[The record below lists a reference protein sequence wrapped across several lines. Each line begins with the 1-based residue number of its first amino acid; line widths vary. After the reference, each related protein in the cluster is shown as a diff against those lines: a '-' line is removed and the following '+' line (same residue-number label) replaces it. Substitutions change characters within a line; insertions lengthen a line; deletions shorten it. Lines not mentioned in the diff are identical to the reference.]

1 MITANFNAYSKYVT
15 DSLNQWDLN
24 QVLQVTGLNLTTAPE
39 VHFSNAN
46 NDRAIVR
53 QSTMTNHVVSVNI
66 PNSLL
71 QDPLRIYAHIGI
83 YEGSTFKVVE
93 LVEIP
98 VIARKRPEDYQIEAN
113 DEEVYSFKRLENL
126 LSNLGAHVDDTMAT
140 KAQVANIVSGVGSDA
155 ELVDVR
161 YGADGKTYA
170 SAGEAVREQ
179 MAAAKA
185 AVTAYARELKTL
197 ASGTAG
203 RDLLV
208 ACTWE
213 PDVGLNSS
221 DGNKLRNNAAG
232 YNCTEEFVPVL
243 PNTTYRASA
252 WTVVCEYDAFGVFLV
267 GHNGEANYTE
277 FTTTDETV
285 YVLCAQR
292 PNNATPVLVYAD
304 AVMVKKRLSVLG
316 DSYSTYGGFVMPNT
330 NRCFYNG
337 ESEDENTTDVSDMWW
352 YKLLQNNRFMLEAN
366 NSYSGAPI
374 CNAGYDGADASEYS
388 FLGRMGNIGRPD
400 TIVVFGGTNDSWAG
414 VSVGDYKYSGFTEDD
429 LKTFR
434 PAFAYMCE
442 YLQKHNPNADIY
454 VVINSG
460 LSYDVSASMTTIAEH
475 YGIAY
480 VELPDFNKPYG
491 GHPGVEGQT
500 AIYNAVKDVIV

>member
-1 MITANFNAYSKYVT
+1 MIKANFSAYSKYVT

-24 QVLQVTGLNLTTAPE
+24 QVLQVSGLNLTTAPE

-53 QSTMTNHVVSVNI
+53 QATMTNHVVSVNI

-83 YEGSTFKVVE
+83 YEGDTFKVVE

-98 VIARKRPEDYQIEAN
+98 VIARKRPLDYQIEAN
-113 DEEVYSFKRLENL
+113 DDEVYSFKKLENL
-126 LSNLGAHVDDTMAT
+126 IGNMGAYMDDNMAT
-140 KAQVANIVSGVGSDA
+140 KAQVANIVAGVGSDA

-161 YGADGKTYA
+161 YGADGKTYG

-179 MAAAKA
+179 MTAAKA

-197 ASGTAG
+197 AAGTAG
-203 RDLLV
+203 RDLL
-208 ACTWE
+208 AGCTWE

-221 DGNKLRNNAAG
+221 TGDKLRNNAAG
-232 YNCTEEFVPVL
+232 YNCTKDFVPVL
-243 PNTTYRASA
+243 PSTTYRASA

-267 GHNGEANYTE
+267 GHNGEAEYTG
-277 FTTTDETV
+277 FTTTDETA

-292 PNNATPVLVYAD
+292 PNNVTPVLVYAD
-304 AVMVKKRLSVLG
+304 SVMIKKRLSVLG
-316 DSYSTYGGFVMPNT
+316 DSYSTYGGFVTPDT

-337 ESEDENTTDVSDMWW
+337 ESETEDTTDVSDMWW
-352 YKLLQNNRFMLEAN
+352 YKLLQNNRFMLEIN

-374 CNAGYDGADASEYS
+374 CNTGYDGSDASAYS
-388 FLGRMGNIGRPD
+388 FLGRMDNLGRPD
-400 TIVVFGGTNDSWAG
+400 TIVVFGGTNDSWANVPIG
-414 VSVGDYKYSGFTEDD
+414 EYKYAGFTEAD
-429 LKTFR
+429 LETFR
-434 PAFAYMCE
+434 PAFAYLCE

-460 LSYDVSASMTTIAEH
+460 LSYDVSASMSTIAEH
-475 YGIAY
+475 YGLTYI
-480 VELPDFNKPYG
+480 ELPAFDKPHG
-491 GHPGVEGQT
+491 GHPGVAGQT
-500 AIYNAVKDVIV
+500 AIYNAVKDIIV